1 MPLLSQVRRFAG
13 TALAVAYPLFAHAAS
28 VLESRALT
36 LASVAI
42 LAMAVLARPLL
53 SRRRSAWLALPLL
66 GLAFATLW
74 KLDSAALVLFLPP
87 VLLNAYLAWLFGH
100 TLARGSVPLIE
111 RLVRLLQPPGVPPES
126 GVFEYA
132 RLLTKLWTALFVVL
146 AFTNLVLAAYA
157 RPDGLL
163 ETMGIHTTGSV
174 RLETWSL
181 FANVLNY
188 LIVAAVFL
196 LEFSYRR
203 RRFPGR
209 PYRSLPDFLR
219 RAAAVGPA
227 LLATLGRKQGARLE
241 TDRGGILERD
251 FVVPADHPS
260 FGGHF
265 PGRPVLP
272 GVVILERVIEEAGA
286 LFNGGFDVAELPRV
300 KFTAP
305 LLPGD
310 RGTLR
315 LKRNG
320 DLLEFDLRRGATRIA
335 QGVLR
340 MRSAGTPG

>member
-1 MPLLSQVRRFAG
+1 MPLLLQVRRFAG

-28 VLESRALT
+28 VLGSRSLT

-53 SRRRSAWLALPLL
+53 SKRRWAWLALPVLA
-66 GLAFATLW
+66 LAFAALW

-100 TLARGSVPLIE
+100 TLARGGTPLIE
-111 RLVRLLQPPGVPPES
+111 RLVRLLQPPGVPPEE
-126 GVFEYA
+126 GVVEYA
-132 RLLTKLWTALFVVL
+132 QLLTKMWAALFVVL
-146 AFTNLVLAAYA
+146 ALTNLVLAACA
-157 RPDGLL
+157 RPAGLL
-163 ETMGIHTTGSV
+163 ETIGIHTTISV
-174 RLETWSL
+174 SRETWSL

-209 PYRSLPDFLR
+209 PYRNLPDFLR

-227 LLATLGRKQGARLE
+227 LLATIGRKQGTRVE
-241 TDRGGILERD
+241 SDRGEILERD
-251 FVVPADHPS
+251 FVVPVDHPS
-260 FGGHF
+260 FAGHF

-272 GVVILERVIEEAGA
+272 GVVVLERVIEEAGA
-286 LFNGGFDVAELPRV
+286 LFNGAFNVAELPRV

-310 RGTLR
+310 RATLR
-315 LKRNG
+315 LKRRG
-320 DLLEFDLRRGATRIA
+320 DLLEFELRRGATRIA
-335 QGVLR
+335 QGVFR